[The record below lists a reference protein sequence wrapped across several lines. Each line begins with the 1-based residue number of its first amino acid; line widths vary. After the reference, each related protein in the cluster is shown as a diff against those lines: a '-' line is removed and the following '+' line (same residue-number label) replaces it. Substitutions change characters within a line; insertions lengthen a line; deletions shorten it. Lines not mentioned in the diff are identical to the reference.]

1 MGNTSYDEESYVVGQ
16 PLVNDQGPPE
26 DKVRTV
32 KSLRNI
38 QYHLTIYR
46 LIKYVVCWLI
56 IFMLGIS
63 VLLPFNALIT
73 AVDYFGYVFGD
84 SFSFIITF
92 SCNLPIIF
100 VMLAL
105 MKWGGNLGFDSRIV
119 ISLIVY
125 CICLFLIPLFSAT
138 INSSV
143 AYPLVILTT
152 IVIGK

>member
-1 MGNTSYDEESYVVGQ
+1 
-16 PLVNDQGPPE
+16 
-26 DKVRTV
+26 
-32 KSLRNI
+32 
-38 QYHLTIYR
+38 
-46 LIKYVVCWLI
+46 
-56 IFMLGIS
+56 MLGIS

-92 SCNLPIIF
+92 SCNFPIIF

-138 INSSV
+138 INPSV